1 MKDNNTILVVDDD
14 PAVLEMVCE
23 GLIENNFEVIAA
35 SNPSDALKKV
45 ENKEISFALLDLDL
59 NWNKVT
65 GIELGQELRA
75 KFKDVIVIIMTGYH
89 NIKHA
94 VDAMRRFSFY
104 YLIKPFKIDQ
114 VMSITERAQWEIQLI
129 KENIKL
135 KETVGFLQTEN
146 ERLNAVIKKIMPE
159 EKGMSINSQDKALKQ
174 KLRNVKALESYEI
187 YKNQNLPKPDKPE
200 PTDSK

>member
-45 ENKEISFALLDLDL
+45 ENQEISFALLDLDL

-94 VDAMRRFSFY
+94 VDAMRRLSFY

-114 VMSITERAQWEIQLI
+114 VMSIAERAQWEIQLI
-129 KENIKL
+129 EENIKL

-159 EKGMSINSQDKALKQ
+159 EKGMSLNTQDKALKQ

-187 YKNQNLPKPDKPE
+187 YKNQNFPKPGKPE
-200 PTDSK
+200 PTKLK

>member
-159 EKGMSINSQDKALKQ
+159 EKGMSLNTQDKALKQ

-187 YKNQNLPKPDKPE
+187 YKNQNFPKPDKPE
-200 PTDSK
+200 PTNLK